1 MSAAAG
7 LLQGFHAVIA
17 MTRDE
22 PHWMLNDADAKRY
35 GIALSNALKHI
46 PIKAA
51 QKTIDYSVLVVTAFL
66 IETPRVT
73 MSAMLAKQRAAQ
85 AKPGFRPQVVYP
97 FPANPNPQQANPAQ
111 PSEPRQ
117 PGAATPA
124 EGFTIEG
131 EPDAPSV
138 GP

>member
-1 MSAAAG
+1 M
-7 LLQGFHAVIA
+7 IA
-17 MTRDE
+17 MARDE
-22 PHWMLNDADAKRY
+22 PHWLLDDSDAKRY
-35 GIALSNALKHI
+35 GAALSNALKHI

-73 MSAMLAKQRAAQ
+73 MSAMLAKQRMQ
-85 AKPGFRPQVVYP
+85 QKQPPGFRPQVVYP
-97 FPANPNPQQANPAQ
+97 FPGNPNPQPAPVNPA
-111 PSEPRQ
+111 PAEPRQ
-117 PGAATPA
+117 STAPV